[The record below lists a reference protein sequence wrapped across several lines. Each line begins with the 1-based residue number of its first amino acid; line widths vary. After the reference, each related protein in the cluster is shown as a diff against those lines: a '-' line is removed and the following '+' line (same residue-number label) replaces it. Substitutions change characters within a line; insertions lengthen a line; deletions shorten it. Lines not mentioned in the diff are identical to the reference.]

1 MVLQNSF
8 LVPNP
13 MLSVQSSR
21 GNCISRVELW
31 RNRPFSGELP
41 GFWFGGFPVQ
51 SSTAFMQN
59 RAKLHENEHIKVEL
73 RVFEVQRGPPH
84 DLTKTDEFEQ
94 DLSLILDGFETAGK
108 IVS

>member
-1 MVLQNSF
+1 
-8 LVPNP
+8 
-13 MLSVQSSR
+13 MLSFQSSR
-21 GNCISRVELW
+21 ENCISRVEFW

-41 GFWFGGFPVQ
+41 GFGFGGFPVR

-94 DLSLILDGFETAGK
+94 DLRLI
-108 IVS
+108 